1 MLVGLASLVPAGAQQ
16 PPGSGEVIRGRLIDS
31 KGTADRG
38 DDEPVEGA
46 EITVRVPG
54 GDDIETVTTDADGAW
69 EVAVGG
75 PGSYEVQ
82 IDPDSL
88 PDGVTLRD
96 EDRSTLETRL
106 NPGQARTVS
115 FPLGADTRH
124 TTSGFEDIAQRIVLG
139 INFGLII
146 AMMSIGLSLVF
157 GTTGL
162 TNFAHAEM
170 VTFGALV
177 AYFFNQ
183 TVGLP
188 LILAAVLAM
197 VIGGAAGGLF
207 DLSVWR
213 PLRRRK
219 TGLIA
224 MLVVSIGLS
233 MLFRY
238 VFLYQFGGRTRPYG
252 DYNLQRA
259 IDIGPVSIV
268 PKDLWSIAIS
278 LSVLL
283 VVGALLQATRIGK
296 AMRAVADNPDLAA
309 SSGIDV
315 DHVVLFVWVAGG
327 ALAALGGV
335 LLGLG
340 EQVGFEMGFKQLLL
354 MFAGITLGGLGTA
367 YGALIGSFI
376 IGLVVQV
383 STVWVPSE
391 LNAVTALVVLIGI
404 LLVRPQ
410 GILGQAERIG

>member
-1 MLVGLASLVPAGAQQ
+1 VLVGLASFGTAGAQQ
-16 PPGSGEVIRGRLIDS
+16 PDGPGEVIRGRLIDS
-31 KGTADRG
+31 KGTADRE

-46 EITVRVPG
+46 AITVRVSG
-54 GDDIETVTTDADGAW
+54 GDDVETVTTDADGAW
-69 EVAVGG
+69 EVAVDG
-75 PGSYEVQ
+75 PGAYEVE
-82 IDPDSL
+82 IDPGSL

-96 EDRSTLETRL
+96 EERSTLRTTL

-115 FPLGADTRH
+115 FPLGADTRQ
-124 TTSGFEDIAQRIVLG
+124 TSSGFEDLAQRIVLG

-197 VIGGAAGGLF
+197 VIGGAAGGAF
-207 DLSVWR
+207 DLTVWR

-233 MLFRY
+233 MLLRY

-259 IDIGPVSIV
+259 IDLGPVSIV

-315 DHVVLFVWVAGG
+315 DHVVQFVWVAGG